1 MRTLSVDFY
10 DLEDEVIAVIHNFIS
25 RCNIS
30 LGNLCISATCYALDI
45 VSILQLSSELVQL
58 TLCCDQIPEA
68 VFAGLSENIVDEDG
82 RVVFTLCPRLAS
94 IFLISAQRGTEEEEA
109 ACGIQPMMDVISC
122 RWNIP
127 ASQRS
132 LKVASINWLPPEAAP
147 ELNKMNLEGLDL
159 RS

>member
-1 MRTLSVDFY
+1 M
-10 DLEDEVIAVIHNFIS
+10 
-25 RCNIS
+25 
-30 LGNLCISATCYALDI
+30 
-45 VSILQLSSELVQL
+45 
-58 TLCCDQIPEA
+58 
-68 VFAGLSENIVDEDG
+68 DEDG

-147 ELNKMNLEGLDL
+147 ELNKMNLEGLGLEELILIDYTAASHAVVQCKSL
-159 RS
+159 WLYQ